1 MKLFLA
7 AAGAAA
13 LFATSAAAQDSAEE
27 LANAFSAAVMAED
40 ADALAALYTED
51 ADSFGPDGG
60 VAHGRA
66 EIAASWAPMFEAF
79 DDITITLDAKGD
91 KALGKDAHAAWGLWT
106 MTMTPAGGGEPVTM
120 SGRYSDNSVKTKEGW
135 RYFIDH
141 ASAIAAPAEEAP
153 TE

>member
-13 LFATSAAAQDSAEE
+13 LFATSAAAQDSAQA
-27 LANAFSAAVMAED
+27 LADAFAAAVMA
-40 ADALAALYTED
+40 ED

-79 DDITITLDAKGD
+79 DDITITLDAKGE

>member
-1 MKLFLA
+1 MKLILA
-7 AAGAAA
+7 AAGTAA
-13 LFATSAAAQDSAEE
+13 LLATPATAQDSAKA
-27 LANAFSAAVMAED
+27 LADAFAAAVMAED

-51 ADSFGPDGG
+51 ADSFGPGGG

-66 EIAASWAPMFEAF
+66 EIAASWAPTFDAF
-79 DDITITLDAKGD
+79 DDIIFTIDAKGD

-106 MTMTPAGGGEPVTM
+106 ITMTPASGGEPLTM
-120 SGRYSDNSVKTKEGW
+120 SGRFSDNSIKTKEGW

-141 ASAIAAPAEEAP
+141 ASAIAVPAEEAP